1 MVALTYNEYRRE
13 KMLDV
18 QGMISELG
26 VPIAMS
32 LAMMWGCF
40 YLIKYITGQ
49 HTTMMNTKF
58 EYLTGIIVKLIDQ
71 QKLMQIDLKEWS
83 SNTKTLVDFLT
94 EERDKEQQRLIARAK
109 KKDLQEK
116 IKWKN
121 VNVNV
126 NVVRT
131 VINVKNHRRKQ
142 CQI

>member
-1 MVALTYNEYRRE
+1 MVALTYNVNRRE
-13 KMLDV
+13 KMDI

-26 VPIAMS
+26 VPIATS

-71 QKLMQIDLKEWS
+71 QKLMQIDLKSWS

-94 EERDKEQQRLIARAK
+94 EERDKEKERLIQKAK
-109 KKDLQEK
+109 DKDL
-116 IKWKN
+116 
-121 VNVNV
+121 
-126 NVVRT
+126 
-131 VINVKNHRRKQ
+131 
-142 CQI
+142 

>member
-1 MVALTYNEYRRE
+1 MVDL
-13 KMLDV
+13 

-71 QKLMQIDLKEWS
+71 QKLMQKDLKSWS

-94 EERDKEQQRLIARAK
+94 EERDKEKERLIQKAK
-109 KKDLQEK
+109 D
-116 IKWKN
+116 KN
-121 VNVNV
+121 L
-126 NVVRT
+126 
-131 VINVKNHRRKQ
+131 
-142 CQI
+142 